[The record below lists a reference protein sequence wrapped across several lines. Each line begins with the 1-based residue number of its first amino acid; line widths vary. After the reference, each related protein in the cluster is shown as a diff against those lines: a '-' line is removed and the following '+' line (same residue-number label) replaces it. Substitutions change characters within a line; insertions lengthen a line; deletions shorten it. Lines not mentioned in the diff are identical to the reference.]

1 MQIPA
6 SIVFQK
12 NWQAYQKGYKILLN
26 EGSSRS
32 TKTWSFFLL
41 MYLFCK
47 ENASKRIVVMRDT
60 QKACREL
67 VETEFKDWL
76 KDPYSRKKQFENG
89 LITSQQLRDYLN
101 KENLLTDLLENK
113 SNHTYTFSND
123 SRIIFTGA
131 DNIEQVIGKE
141 NHLVWINEPYKFS
154 DKVLKELVRRLD
166 GILLIDWNP
175 ISDHYIEKFKSRKDC
190 KVIHSTFLDN
200 PFLSQTVRNEILS
213 TKPLLNKYFKFDVEH
228 LKHIL
233 DKTKVIQEIKQLTKD
248 KEIQQEILYR
258 WTNEQQKTAS
268 DYDWMVFG
276 LGVKSEKPNKV
287 YHGWQTITA
296 YEFDDL
302 EYNSY
307 YGLDFGQTN
316 PTALIEVKYN
326 DGTFYVKELLYR
338 PGKQIESLPD
348 LFKTLEIDK
357 KRAIICD
364 VNDEQSIRSLRNGG
378 YYVMKAKK
386 GRVFGGVSLIQRAN
400 VIYVNESLNLK
411 KEYETYEWET
421 DRYNLPT
428 DKTVKK
434 DDHLLD
440 AMRYAVMYMQIKL
453 KISL

>member
-154 DKVLKELVRRLD
+154 DKVLGDNILTDTIPVTLPAGYDVASLDSFGVSQAWPNGQTSQIPGYPQLEFVSHSEL
-166 GILLIDWNP
+166 
-175 ISDHYIEKFKSRKDC
+175 
-190 KVIHSTFLDN
+190 
-200 PFLSQTVRNEILS
+200 RNILS
-213 TKPLLNKYFKFDVEH
+213 H
-228 LKHIL
+228 KHF
-233 DKTKVIQEIKQLTKD
+233 VQ
-248 KEIQQEILYR
+248 
-258 WTNEQQKTAS
+258 
-268 DYDWMVFG
+268 
-276 LGVKSEKPNKV
+276 
-287 YHGWQTITA
+287 
-296 YEFDDL
+296 
-302 EYNSY
+302 
-307 YGLDFGQTN
+307 
-316 PTALIEVKYN
+316 
-326 DGTFYVKELLYR
+326 
-338 PGKQIESLPD
+338 
-348 LFKTLEIDK
+348 
-357 KRAIICD
+357 
-364 VNDEQSIRSLRNGG
+364 
-378 YYVMKAKK
+378 
-386 GRVFGGVSLIQRAN
+386 
-400 VIYVNESLNLK
+400 
-411 KEYETYEWET
+411 
-421 DRYNLPT
+421 
-428 DKTVKK
+428 
-434 DDHLLD
+434 
-440 AMRYAVMYMQIKL
+440 
-453 KISL
+453 